1 MKKKIDEHGH
11 LALNK
16 SAWHIICA
24 LKRKIVS
31 RSRSESKAA
40 KRFFDKDQDLFRQHE
55 IKYELLL
62 WVLQSIVE
70 LKKKH
75 QWEDKLHER
84 NKLMGRAG
92 PQSENEIP
100 PEEMEKR
107 KQAIRATW
115 SDEEH
120 EKRFVG
126 RNRQPYEIPEVG
138 E

>member
-1 MKKKIDEHGH
+1 MTTTEDDNGH

-40 KRFFDKDQDLFRQHE
+40 KKAKEKSQSVAVAHE

-62 WVLQSIVE
+62 WVLQSICE

-75 QWEDKLHER
+75 QWEDNLHER
-84 NKLMGRAG
+84 NKMMGRAG
-92 PQSENEIP
+92 PQSEIEIP
-100 PEEMEKR
+100 ADELERR
-107 KQAIRATW
+107 KQAVRANW
-115 SDEEH
+115 SDDEY

-126 RNRQPYEIPEVG
+126 LKRGPYEIPEVG